1 MSAGGANT
9 AGVSSSLDLN
19 YINVMIFMNIY
30 IYCLQVKNGGK
41 DGGGDEEDL
50 LVVPPPALSVTD
62 LILHKV
68 RKKRDKYL
76 HKYS

>member
-41 DGGGDEEDL
+41 DGGGA
-50 LVVPPPALSVTD
+50 PASAQ
-62 LILHKV
+62 
-68 RKKRDKYL
+68 RDRPN
-76 HKYS
+76 SS

>member
-9 AGVSSSLDLN
+9 AGVSSSLELN
-19 YINVMIFMNIY
+19 HINVMIFMNIY
-30 IYCLQVKNGGK
+30 LLFPDKECRGK

-68 RKKRDKYL
+68 
-76 HKYS
+76 

>member
-30 IYCLQVKNGGK
+30 IYCLQVKM
-41 DGGGDEEDL
+41 EEKMGA
-50 LVVPPPALSVTD
+50 VM
-62 LILHKV
+62 
-68 RKKRDKYL
+68 KKTCSWYPRQR
-76 HKYS
+76 SA